1 LNYINRFD
9 KLTLSSGAFFRQ
21 TTNTQDFVQE
31 IKPENPDIIYLTYD
45 NISKTK
51 SLGVEFM
58 INYLPVKILNM
69 NLSGNVYRYEI
80 NSSFDETETERNST
94 NWDARFNT
102 SLNLTKSTKLQFI
115 TVYYSPSI
123 RGQGTSEQL
132 IYFDLAARQSF
143 LKRRLNISIHGHNIF
158 STGKFENQFKN
169 EDFSSWF
176 LYEGEAPVVRLNVSY
191 MINNYQ
197 RKQRENINIGAG
209 AS

>member
-102 SLNLTKSTKLQFI
+102 SYFN
-115 TVYYSPSI
+115 SI
-123 RGQGTSEQL
+123 G
-132 IYFDLAARQSF
+132 I
-143 LKRRLNISIHGHNIF
+143 
-158 STGKFENQFKN
+158 
-169 EDFSSWF
+169 
-176 LYEGEAPVVRLNVSY
+176 
-191 MINNYQ
+191 
-197 RKQRENINIGAG
+197 
-209 AS
+209 